1 MYKKLGGMTGTAMTE
16 EEEFRKIYGLDVI
29 AIPTNRPMVRKDHAD
44 VVYKTIKSKFNA
56 VVEDIVER
64 HEKGQPMLVGTV
76 SVEKSEYLSSL
87 LTRRGVKHQVLNA
100 KYHER
105 EAEIVAQAGR
115 FGSVT
120 IATNMAGRGTDI
132 LLGGNPEFM
141 AKGRLRA
148 DGMEHEMIVAAT
160 EINPVQ
166 IPEVLEAHEKYHQYL
181 KEAEAECKA
190 EGDHVREVGG
200 LCVIGTERHEARRID
215 NQLRGRSGRQGD
227 PGESRFYV
235 ALEDDLMRLFGGE
248 MVSNLMEK
256 LGIEED
262 VPIDSPMVSRAL
274 ENAQKKVEARNFDIR
289 KHVIQYDDVMN
300 TQRELI
306 YKQRRR
312 VLEGED
318 TRDISML
325 AIEQMA
331 ERLVHEAV
339 GEEVYWEE
347 WDPEMLVALCEEAG
361 FPKGYVKPEVLKET
375 VEQIRKVPE
384 GKQKLAEAIC
394 EAGVKAYED
403 KEKRM
408 GTEMFRHLE
417 RFVLLR
423 TVDDKWMDHLDAM
436 DDLREGVGLRAYGQ
450 KDPLIEYKLEAMEMF
465 NHMIGTIQSE
475 TVRNLF
481 TIEIAKEPE
490 KPRRV
495 IEIGSQG
502 STEPPAPVKNTEK
515 KVGRNDPCPCGSG
528 KKYKFCH
535 GKGQ

>member
-1 MYKKLGGMTGTAMTE
+1 
-16 EEEFRKIYGLDVI
+16 
-29 AIPTNRPMVRKDHAD
+29 
-44 VVYKTIKSKFNA
+44 
-56 VVEDIVER
+56 
-64 HEKGQPMLVGTV
+64 
-76 SVEKSEYLSSL
+76 
-87 LTRRGVKHQVLNA
+87 
-100 KYHER
+100 
-105 EAEIVAQAGR
+105 
-115 FGSVT
+115 
-120 IATNMAGRGTDI
+120 
-132 LLGGNPEFM
+132 
-141 AKGRLRA
+141 
-148 DGMEHEMIVAAT
+148 
-160 EINPVQ
+160 
-166 IPEVLEAHEKYHQYL
+166 
-181 KEAEAECKA
+181 
-190 EGDHVREVGG
+190 
-200 LCVIGTERHEARRID
+200 
-215 NQLRGRSGRQGD
+215 
-227 PGESRFYV
+227 
-235 ALEDDLMRLFGGE
+235 
-248 MVSNLMEK
+248 MEK

-465 NHMIGTIQSE
+465 NHMIGTIQLE